1 MTLQDLKGLL
11 LYLFQKDCRN
21 KPHRSYRYA
30 GKLSPY
36 LKAHLKKLKTKIKDK
51 FIITAIKGIVPDA
64 DNIITVILRKSK
76 REPVDF
82 LQEMAVFVMKNAHGG
97 RRRKN
102 FLKI

>member
-1 MTLQDLKGLL
+1 MATPALFMEPLQTGNRVRL
-11 LYLFQKDCRN
+11 QR
-21 KPHRSYRYA
+21 P
-30 GKLSPY
+30 
-36 LKAHLKKLKTKIKDK
+36 
-51 FIITAIKGIVPDA
+51 

-102 FLKI
+102 F

>member
-1 MTLQDLKGLL
+1 MVCSAFPARSAGRSGWYRAQRYLDGNPCAVYEPRQTGNRVRLQ
-11 LYLFQKDCRN
+11 R
-21 KPHRSYRYA
+21 P
-30 GKLSPY
+30 
-36 LKAHLKKLKTKIKDK
+36 
-51 FIITAIKGIVPDA
+51 

-102 FLKI
+102 F